1 VAKEM
6 TKRYFARW
14 GIMAREG
21 VPLIKERDM
30 RNSAPTNQVDQI
42 HLDVIDIA
50 SLQSFPASDPPA
62 WAGGQVHGASPAEA
76 SPVSKNRSNH
86 ACGDEQGRG
95 LPVLDSAHLL
105 DDK

>member
-1 VAKEM
+1 
-6 TKRYFARW
+6 
-14 GIMAREG
+14 
-21 VPLIKERDM
+21 M
-30 RNSAPTNQVDQI
+30 RNSAPTNQGDPI
-42 HLDVIDIA
+42 HLDTIDTA

-62 WAGGQVHGASPAEA
+62 WASGQLYCASPAEA

-95 LPVLDSAHLL
+95 LPVLDSPHLL